1 MIHGAAEAEKIAGN
15 GTRQGCLSGILVMKE
30 ICETLVVWSATRP
43 VVVSGDRWKLTVHRT
58 GSSHSPDPKEYDLFE
73 EEGWQ

>member
-30 ICETLVVWSATRP
+30 ICETLVV
-43 VVVSGDRWKLTVHRT
+43 
-58 GSSHSPDPKEYDLFE
+58 
-73 EEGWQ
+73 